1 MKLWRWRDVI
11 RMRLRSLLGRERVE
25 TELDKEMRF
34 HLERLVEENTVA
46 GMSAREAREAA
57 SRMFGGVSQIQEEC
71 RDMRRTQYLENFWQ
85 DLRYAVRMLGKS
97 PAFTVVKVLT
107 LGLSIGANSAI
118 FSVIDGVLLKPLPYP
133 GGAAGTSFLPQ
144 RRISKVSLESLGF
157 SGFPRAQPIVRKF
170 CHLYASGRSAFRN
183 RRSGKTIHVSHQFR
197 LFPSARS
204 GTCSRARVRVCG
216 GKVRKRK
223 RGDLK
228 RPDLE
233 ATIRRSTGY
242 SRTQAAAGLA
252 TIHGGGSDASRS
264 GPSGK

>member
-97 PAFTVVKVLT
+97 PAFTVVMVLT

-133 GGAAGTSFLPQ
+133 QAERLARVFYRSDAYPKFPLNPWDFLDF
-144 RRISKVSLESLGF
+144 RVATDRSKVLPFIRERTF
-157 SGFPRAQPIVRKF
+157 SFPEQ
-170 CHLYASGRSAFRN
+170 
-183 RRSGKTIHVSHQFR
+183 
-197 LFPSARS
+197 
-204 GTCSRARVRVCG
+204 
-216 GKVRKRK
+216 
-223 RGDLK
+223 
-228 RPDLE
+228 E
-233 ATIRRSTGY
+233 IR
-242 SRTQAAAGLA
+242 
-252 TIHGGGSDASRS
+252 
-264 GPSGK
+264 